1 MARRMLS
8 CASKLRKCS
17 QKPKRTWRRAFDE
30 TGSDTAR
37 GARMARRTRA
47 ITATGE
53 VASAEEG
60 AAKRPRGERRRL
72 ATRASLLEA
81 AFKLMAERGIDA
93 IAINE
98 ITEAAD
104 VGAGS
109 FYNHFESR
117 EDLHRAVTQLVFD
130 QFADALEKAVAKLS
144 DPAEVISVCVRQTVM
159 RAAKEPDWGRFL
171 LREGYSGRAISH
183 GLGPRL
189 RRDIRAGV
197 ASGRLNAYDPAL
209 CFAAVGG
216 TVLSA
221 VASQIRAARPP
232 RGDELALRG
241 PDVPERTATM
251 VLMILGLPQAE
262 ASRVAARPMPTTSE

>member
-1 MARRMLS
+1 
-8 CASKLRKCS
+8 
-17 QKPKRTWRRAFDE
+17 
-30 TGSDTAR
+30 
-37 GARMARRTRA
+37 MARRTRA
-47 ITATGE
+47 IRPDGDAAVTEPVPE
-53 VASAEEG
+53 V

-72 ATRASLLEA
+72 ATRTSLLEA

-93 IAINE
+93 IAISE

-109 FYNHFESR
+109 FYNHFASKE
-117 EDLHRAVTQLVFD
+117 ELHKAVTEQVFD
-130 QFADALEKAVAKLS
+130 QFADALDEYVGKLS
-144 DPAEVISVCVRQTVM
+144 DPAEVISVCVRQTVS
-159 RAAKEPDWGRFL
+159 RAAREPDWGRFL
-171 LREGYSGRAISH
+171 LREGYSGRAISQ

-197 ASGRLNAYDPAL
+197 ASSRLKTFDPAL

-221 VASQIRAARPP
+221 VASQVRSRPP

-241 PDVPERTATM
+241 SDIPERTATM
-251 VLMILGLPQAE
+251 VLIILGLSHAE
-262 ASRVAARPMPTTSE
+262 AARVATRPLPVGAE